1 MKLKSLFLTAGI
13 SVGCMSS
20 AYAYEPFPLSPAWIK
35 TTFSAMKIA
44 ESPVFRGKVLM
55 VNGQNSFL
63 VEREDGSQMTVRL
76 FHTHVTGNES
86 PKLMQ
91 RQQNALKEFV
101 GYTWYIRGDQKEN
114 NTEGVF
120 LTKDGENANMLLVYS
135 GLYDLN
141 TRSLIYSYDKKLME
155 NKYKYMQS
163 RNLIPK

>member
-1 MKLKSLFLTAGI
+1 MKLKSLIIAAGI
-13 SVGCMSS
+13 AVGSMSS
-20 AYAYEPFPLSPAWIK
+20 AHAYAPFPLSPAWIK

-91 RQQNALKEFV
+91 RQQNALKEFI
-101 GYTWYIRGDQKEN
+101 GYTWYIRGDQKEKN
-114 NTEGVF
+114 IDGVF

-141 TRSLIYSYDKKLME
+141 TRSIIYSYDRKLME

>member
-1 MKLKSLFLTAGI
+1 MALKSLLLAIGI
-13 SVGCMSS
+13 ALGFSAS
-20 AYAYEPFPLSPAWIK
+20 AYAYDPIPLSPTWIK
-35 TTFSAMKIA
+35 TTYSAMKIA

-55 VNGQNSFL
+55 INGQNSFL

-86 PKLMQ
+86 PKLIQ

-101 GYTWYIRGDQKEN
+101 GYTWYIRGDQKQN
-114 NTEGVF
+114 NTYGIF

-141 TRSLIYSYDKKLME
+141 TRSLVYSYEKKLME
-155 NKYKYMQS
+155 NKYKYLQT
-163 RNLIPK
+163 NKINPQ

>member
-1 MKLKSLFLTAGI
+1 MKLKSLFLAAGI
-13 SVGCMSS
+13 AVGFMSS
-20 AYAYEPFPLSPAWIK
+20 AHAFDPTPLSLTWIK
-35 TTFSAMKIA
+35 TTFSAMKVA

-55 VNGQNSFL
+55 INGQNSFL

-163 RNLIPK
+163 SNLIPK